1 MHAVPAVSLKR
12 PLASLG
18 NLMLPLAL
26 AWAVIRSVF
35 LIARVAPHVVVGTGG
50 YISLPTCLAAV
61 LTRRPLVV
69 QEQNAAPGKLS
80 VAHVIRVCILPL
92 LEGRGAA

>member
-1 MHAVPAVSLKR
+1 MSLKR

-18 NLMLPLAL
+18 NLMLPFTL

-69 QEQNAAPGKLS
+69 QEQNATPGKVRS
-80 VAHVIRVCILPL
+80 PHIISQFITL
-92 LEGRGAA
+92 LRSRARA